1 MYIFFYVEI
10 KNKNK
15 STTRNIC
22 NIHLNFFSCLLCGV
36 KLLQNKRKNTISE
49 MLYIVSTLKSIQMN
63 VLLLHGCSLAFFCL
77 FLSSQLFHKSLPE
90 KGVSLIASFYL
101 RCLCCCC
108 YSGYLVYSFSAVPSQ
123 SRLLTWHS
131 RNTHVTAVALGLAHL
146 PKQVH
151 SRKVQQP
158 DSQLCFHASVL
169 ANGPSSYASNEVE
182 SLDVICSNASV
193 NTS

>member
-63 VLLLHGCSLAFFCL
+63 VLLLHGCSLAFFLFVSFIIALSQISSRKGSILNCIL
-77 FLSSQLFHKSLPE
+77 LSQMFMLLLLLWLSSLQFLSCSKSEQTSDMAQQEYPCNSCGSGLICLSRSTAE
-90 KGVSLIASFYL
+90 KCNSLTLNSVSM
-101 RCLCCCC
+101 
-108 YSGYLVYSFSAVPSQ
+108 LVS
-123 SRLLTWHS
+123 
-131 RNTHVTAVALGLAHL
+131 
-146 PKQVH
+146 
-151 SRKVQQP
+151 
-158 DSQLCFHASVL
+158 
-169 ANGPSSYASNEVE
+169 
-182 SLDVICSNASV
+182 
-193 NTS
+193 